1 MVPDLEKR
9 NKARIK
15 HVCPV
20 TIEDLN
26 VGLIYEAQML
36 NYSENGLY
44 FEADKLL
51 GPGEGIF
58 IGIENS
64 PIKSLFDTYE
74 CYRAK
79 IIWRKKLTTSTFY
92 YGYGARYTVNYNKL
106 KLQISNF
113 QEWEDIRRHKRKPYA
128 KLVFFA
134 TENRVFEGFTQNISP
149 AGVFIKTSENITA
162 GQIVTLGIPL
172 RKKKR
177 AKVKGRVVWSNLE
190 GFGIKFLSHKKK

>member
-1 MVPDLEKR
+1 MIPNPEKR
-9 NKARIK
+9 NKARTNHI
-15 HVCPV
+15 CPV
-20 TIEDLN
+20 TIEDLK
-26 VGLIYEAQML
+26 VGLIYKAQML

-64 PIKSLFDTYE
+64 PITALSNTYE

-79 IIWRKKLTTSTFY
+79 IIWRKKLTTPTFY

-106 KLQISNF
+106 NLQISDF
-113 QEWEDIRRHKRKPYA
+113 QEWDDIRRHKRKPYS
-128 KLVFFA
+128 KPIFFA
-134 TENRVFEGFTQNISP
+134 TENRVFGGLTQNISP
-149 AGVFIKTSENITA
+149 AGVFIKANENIAA

-172 RKKKR
+172 RKKKK

-190 GFGIKFLSHKKK
+190 GFGVKFLSNKKK

>member
-1 MVPDLEKR
+1 MIPNPEKR
-9 NKARIK
+9 NKARTNHI
-15 HVCPV
+15 CPV
-20 TIEDLN
+20 TIEDLK
-26 VGLIYEAQML
+26 VGLIYKAQML

-64 PIKSLFDTYE
+64 PITALSDTYE

-79 IIWRKKLTTSTFY
+79 IIWRKKLTTPTFY

-106 KLQISNF
+106 NLQISDF
-113 QEWEDIRRHKRKPYA
+113 QE
-128 KLVFFA
+128 
-134 TENRVFEGFTQNISP
+134 S
-149 AGVFIKTSENITA
+149 AGVFIKANENIAA

-172 RKKKR
+172 RKKKK

-190 GFGIKFLSHKKK
+190 GFGVKFLSYKKK